1 MNLEKFVGWC
11 IIFFGALWYTFE
23 IHGHRAIINSDFLTF
38 GLPTILGYMLPVSII
53 ILLIVKYLRYDF
65 QKTALIVT
73 PILYYIAYNM
83 KYIVLHN
90 CWTKTNETFIEYREM
105 IINMV

>member
-1 MNLEKFVGWC
+1 MMNLEKFVGWC

-73 PILYYIAYNM
+73 PILYYIAYQGSQL
-83 KYIVLHN
+83 IS
-90 CWTKTNETFIEYREM
+90 
-105 IINMV
+105 